1 MAHYT
6 PLCSAD
12 TPTEAEKAQTLLT
25 KASRDAALVNA
36 GIISPEEARG
46 ALIADKESGYG
57 DISAEAP
64 EMGDLAQLQGLL
76 GPEGGQEPQPGQD
89 KATDSATNDFDPNQK
104 RDKSGQWTAEGGSE
118 TSSTEN
124 GKKHFQNP
132 KKAILRFEREDESGD
147 HNVLS
152 IRRFIAPI
160 IVNNKPAYAKLT
172 VKETHTN
179 NENHKNIYTVELHS
193 LEQVERG
200 NAALDSLV

>member
-76 GPEGGQEPQPGQD
+76 GPEGGQD
-89 KATDSATNDFDPNQK
+89 
-104 RDKSGQWTAEGGSE
+104 
-118 TSSTEN
+118 
-124 GKKHFQNP
+124 
-132 KKAILRFEREDESGD
+132 
-147 HNVLS
+147 
-152 IRRFIAPI
+152 
-160 IVNNKPAYAKLT
+160 AYAKYT
-172 VKETHTN
+172 VKSSEQN
-179 NENHKNIYTVELHS
+179 GQRIYSVELES
-193 LEQVERG
+193 LEKYKV
-200 NAALDSLV
+200 